1 MQWLEIIE
9 LRSAEKDKKNLEAQI
24 EKILCEVEP
33 EFRDGKI
40 RSYRRVL
47 IETDFSIHLFHET
60 ENMESNG
67 SEIGLRLV
75 ALLRDF
81 GLVNHTIWAETAY

>member
-1 MQWLEIIE
+1 MKWLEIIE
-9 LRSAEKDKKNLEAQI
+9 LRSVEKDKKTLEAQI
-24 EKILCEVEP
+24 EKIFHEVER
-33 EFRDGKI
+33 EFIGKSV

-60 ENMESNG
+60 ENMETGG

-75 ALLRDF
+75 AVLRDF
-81 GLVNHTIWAETAY
+81 GLVNHSIWTETLY